1 MMNTALKRILAY
13 VLDGLI
19 IGVVSSLFDSLMT
32 PFLSPVS
39 FDWLGIAI
47 VLNVEFLLLFYL
59 LYFILFDVLNN
70 GITVGKAITGI
81 RVVVDEPGSIT
92 TKQHILRTLLKMISV
107 LFSFIAFIVF
117 ILTPQWTLH
126 DSVMNTITVSKQPS
140 NSISEE

>member
-1 MMNTALKRILAY
+1 MNTALKRMLAY
-13 VLDGLI
+13 LLDGVI
-19 IGVVSSLFDSLMT
+19 IGIVSSLFDSLMT

-59 LYFILFDVLNN
+59 FYFILFDVLNN

-81 RVVVDEPGSIT
+81 RVVLDEPGSIT

>member
-1 MMNTALKRILAY
+1 MNTALKRILAY
-13 VLDGLI
+13 VLDGPI

>member
-1 MMNTALKRILAY
+1 MNTALKRILAY

>member
-1 MMNTALKRILAY
+1 MNTALKRMLAY
-13 VLDGLI
+13 LLDGII
-19 IGVVSSLFDSLMT
+19 IGIVSSLFDSLMT

-81 RVVVDEPGSIT
+81 RVVVDRPESIT

-117 ILTPQWTLH
+117 VLTPQWTLH